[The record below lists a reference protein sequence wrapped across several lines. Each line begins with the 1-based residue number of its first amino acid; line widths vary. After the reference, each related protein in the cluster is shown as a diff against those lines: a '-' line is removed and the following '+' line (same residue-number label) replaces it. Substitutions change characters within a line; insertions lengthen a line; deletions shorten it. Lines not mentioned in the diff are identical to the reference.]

1 MRFWNYAYF
10 CSITNII
17 AMEEN
22 RVFKRKIYS
31 RLLEW
36 KQEDDGKSAILVKGA
51 RRVGKSTIVEEF
63 ARNEY
68 KSYMLVDFSKA
79 SQEVKSLF
87 NDLMDLNYIFLRL
100 QAIYNVALENRKSVI
115 IFDEVQECPMA
126 RQAIKTLVKDHR
138 YDYIETGSLISIRK
152 KTENIII
159 PSEETSIEMYPM
171 DYEEFRWALN
181 DEVTVPLLRQFY
193 EQRMPLA
200 QALRKSMRD
209 FRLYMLIGG
218 MPQAVNEYLNTN
230 NMSRVDKE
238 KRKIINLYLED
249 FGKIDPSGR
258 ASRLYRAIPSELSK
272 NASRYQVG
280 GVLNDSERKNL
291 DEVLEKMRDSM
302 TVNFAY
308 HSNDPNVGLSLNCDM
323 DQYKMF
329 VGDTGLFVT
338 LAFWDK
344 DITENVI
351 YEKLLSDKLSA
362 NLGYVYENIVAQMLT
377 VMGNKLF
384 YHTWPTE
391 SGKHNYEVDF
401 LLSRGTKIW
410 PLEVKSSGYKSHI
423 SLDEFCAKFSDRV
436 GERFLIYTKDYQR
449 DGATTLLPALM
460 TMFL

>member
-1 MRFWNYAYF
+1 MK
-10 CSITNII
+10 
-17 AMEEN
+17 EK

-31 RLLEW
+31 KLLEW
-36 KQEDDGKSAILVKGA
+36 KQEEDGKSAILVKGA

-68 KSYMLVDFSKA
+68 KSYMLVDFSEA
-79 SQEVKSLF
+79 SLEVKSLF

-100 QAIYNVALENRKSVI
+100 QAIYNVVLENRKSVI
-115 IFDEVQECPMA
+115 IFDEVQECPLA

-152 KTENIII
+152 NTENIII

-171 DYEEFRWALN
+171 DYEEFRWALG
-181 DEVTVPLLRQFY
+181 DEATVPLLNQFY
-193 EQRMPLA
+193 EKRMPLE

-230 NMSRVDKE
+230 NLSRVDKE

-249 FGKIDPSGR
+249 FLKIDPSVR
-258 ASRLYRAIPSELSK
+258 ASRLFRAIPSELSK

-280 GVLNDSERKNL
+280 SVLNDSERKNL

-323 DQYKMF
+323 SQYKMF

-344 DITENVI
+344 DVTENVI
-351 YEKLLSDKLSA
+351 YEKLLSDKLPA

-377 VMGNKLF
+377 AKGNKLF

-410 PLEVKSSGYKSHI
+410 PLEIKSSGYKSHV
-423 SLDEFCAKFSDRV
+423 SLDAFCKKYSDRI
-436 GERFLIYTKDYQR
+436 GERFLVYTKDYCR
-449 DGATTLLPALM
+449 DKETTLLPVLM